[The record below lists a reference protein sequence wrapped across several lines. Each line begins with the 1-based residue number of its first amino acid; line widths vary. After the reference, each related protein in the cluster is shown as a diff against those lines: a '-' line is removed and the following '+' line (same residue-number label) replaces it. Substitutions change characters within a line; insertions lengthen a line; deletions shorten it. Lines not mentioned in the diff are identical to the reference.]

1 MNSLDVT
8 IKLSTAQCLAHYQG
22 HTQQVYA
29 YSLDGR
35 RVVFP
40 AKALRRIVTSEGVDG
55 VFRLYYSDAGQ
66 FESIVAL

>member
-1 MNSLDVT
+1 MQSLDVT
-8 IKLSTAQCLAHYQG
+8 LNLSAGECLAYYQG
-22 HTQQVYA
+22 RIQQVYA

-40 AKALRRIVTSEGVDG
+40 AKALHRIVTRGGVDG
-55 VFRLYYSDAGQ
+55 VFRLYYSDSGR